1 MTTDAARARWRRYN
15 ESPSRIKTLLA
26 AALAYSKLGW
36 KVFPIRE
43 GTKDRPHL
51 KEWGVWATSNPK
63 QITKWWTRW
72 PRANI
77 GLACGPSLIA
87 VVDVDTKE
95 NKNGQRTIDL
105 LEVLDG
111 LRLSPTRTLRTPSG
125 GRQYLYAGEVA
136 STVAKIGAHLYDRPF
151 MSHVDTRGA
160 GGANGGYVLLPP
172 SRTIANTKRHTHAGV
187 YRWTT
192 DAPLAPVDTWVV
204 EACGARPE
212 CPEHIAEPVIEWD
225 RPANREWAIDYL
237 QNDAPP
243 AVEGQGGEFTTLKVA
258 MTLRGYGISEHKTLE
273 LMLDYYN
280 VDSKCVPLW
289 EVEGK
294 DGLAKKVE
302 NAFLYAN
309 FEAPGAATA
318 EAHFKDAPLPPLTE
332 AEKRAGRRQ
341 RADRKDPAGARRR
354 KRKNQRLTLRRRRAA
369 EFNS

>member
-1 MTTDAARARWRRYN
+1 MNNDSAGAG
-15 ESPSRIKTLLA
+15 RINPLLA
-26 AALAYSKLGW
+26 AALAYGKLGW

-43 GTKDRPHL
+43 GSKDRPHL

-72 PRANI
+72 PHANI

-95 NKNGQRTIDL
+95 NKNGQRTVDL
-105 LEVLDG
+105 LEILDG

-136 STVAKIGAHLYDRPF
+136 STVAKIGAHLYDKPF

-192 DAPLAPVDTWVV
+192 DAPLAPVDAWVV
-204 EACGARPE
+204 EACGARPA
-212 CPEHIAEPVIEWD
+212 CPEHIAEPVVEWD

-258 MTLRGYGISEHKTLE
+258 MTLRGYGISEHKTLA
-273 LMLDYYN
+273 LMLDHYN

-318 EAHFKDAPLPPLTE
+318 EAHFRDAPLPPLTD
-332 AEKRAGRRQ
+332 AEKQAGRRQ
-341 RADRKDPAGARRR
+341 RADREDPASARRR
-354 KRKNQRLTLRRRRAA
+354 KRKNQRLALRRRRAA